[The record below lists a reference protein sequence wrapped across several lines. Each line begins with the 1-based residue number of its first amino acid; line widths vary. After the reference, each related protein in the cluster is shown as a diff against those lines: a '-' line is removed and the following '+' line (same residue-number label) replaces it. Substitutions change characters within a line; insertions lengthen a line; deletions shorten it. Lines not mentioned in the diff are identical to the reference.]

1 MATPTMHNPL
11 GIDLSNVEP
20 AETRRAVRQ
29 VLQMLN
35 ARLEEQQTEIE
46 ALIEMLVDRHVVSV
60 GELKSY
66 IRRMQQ
72 RDDKAARLHSVMS
85 QAVRTTTPR
94 EDIGASIEDAGG
106 VPDDRPEQP
115 RVYRL

>member
-1 MATPTMHNPL
+1 MAMPGAHNQM

-20 AETRRAVRQ
+20 AETRRALRQ
-29 VLQMLN
+29 VLQMLS
-35 ARLEEQQTEIE
+35 ARLEEQQMEIE
-46 ALIEMLVDRHVVSV
+46 SLIELLVDRHVVSV

-72 RDDKAARLHSVMS
+72 RDDKAARLHSVMT
-85 QAVRTTTPR
+85 QAVHSPTPR
-94 EDIGASIEDAGG
+94 EELSATIEDAAETAAET
-106 VPDDRPEQP
+106 PEQP